1 MVRRV
6 TMKTNFRNV
15 LLSGAIIASLNLG
28 GAHSV
33 GALDAL
39 PLGYSDLVPEVDFGP
54 AMSSLVNIGS
64 TPCTVKSSNVSALPV
79 TTKIDLPPADLMQFA
94 GALGTMKSNS
104 SSLVTL
110 DCSSNLQFDGT
121 EKIITGTVTN
131 TALSLKGTFSLKC
144 SFKQSLTVSASLSF
158 GMAVKGGSQLSINPS
173 TAVIPISCGIRIEM
187 SDGTTVTAAVEGSA
201 GVGETA
207 PCEGESDRSCVGIAA
222 DTKVT
227 VTSATGAL
235 KGYVGNGT
243 YSFKDS
249 FTLPSINE
257 NLGQVGS
264 LLGKSSVSAYRSVPQ
279 ATSNVGVMKIAFV
292 PGAAKTEIL
301 YPAVVVGSKTIFG
314 KNATYGAIASP
325 KAKCVF
331 TAVKGAKQF
340 ALPAVTAN
348 AQGATTTKKLTA
360 VQATAMSKAL
370 GIKAGS
376 VFTLRAKCGTAT
388 TNQNVVYGNS

>member
-1 MVRRV
+1 
-6 TMKTNFRNV
+6 MKTTFRNV
-15 LLSGAIIASLNLG
+15 LLSGAIIASLSLG
-28 GAHSV
+28 GANSA
-33 GALDAL
+33 GALEAL
-39 PLGYSDLVPEVDFGP
+39 PPGYSDLVPEVDFGP

-64 TPCTVKSSNVSALPV
+64 TPCTVKSSNVSTLPV
-79 TTKIDLPPADLMQFA
+79 ATKIELPPADLMQFA

-110 DCSSNLQFDGT
+110 DCSSNLEFDGT

-144 SFKQSLTVSASLSF
+144 SFKQSLTVSASLSI
-158 GMAVKGGSQLSINPS
+158 GMAVKGGSQLSIIP
-173 TAVIPISCGIRIEM
+173 TTVPIPISCGIRIEM

-201 GVGETA
+201 GAGETA
-207 PCEGESDRSCVGIAA
+207 PCEGTTDRTCVGIVA
-222 DTKVT
+222 DTKVI

-235 KGYVGNGT
+235 KGYVGSGT

-264 LLGKSSVSAYRSVPQ
+264 LLGKSSVRSYRSVPQ
-279 ATSNVGVMKIAFV
+279 VTDNTGVMKIAFV

-301 YPAVVVGSKTIFG
+301 YPAVIAGTKTVFG
-314 KNATYGAIASP
+314 KNATYGAVSSP

-348 AQGATTTKKLTA
+348 AQGATATKLLTA
-360 VQATAMSKAL
+360 AQATAMSKAL
-370 GIKAGS
+370 GMKTGS
-376 VFTLRAKCGTAT
+376 AFTLRAKCGTAT
-388 TNQNVVYGNS
+388 TNQNVVYGNA